1 MGFHFRKAMISLLQA
16 WRQLIMA
23 KVFVGAAG
31 LLQLYLEDDA
41 SVWKDPL
48 NYQKGRVAY
57 QDFKSCYN
65 AVGAA

>member
-1 MGFHFRKAMISLLQA
+1 MEFHFRKAMISLLQA

-41 SVWKDPL
+41 SLWKEPL
-48 NYQKGRVAY
+48 DYQQGRVAY
-57 QDFKSCYN
+57 QDFMSCYN
-65 AVGAA
+65 AVDAA